1 MASMKRVKLALR
13 NPDFTT
19 ARRVA
24 RAINAFVGLPAAEV
38 ADPTTVVI
46 NVPANYKGQTIEM
59 LTDIEQLKIEPD
71 QVAKV
76 VIDEQSGTIVM
87 GENVRIST
95 VAIAH
100 GNLTIRSE
108 EHTSEL
114 Q

>member
-1 MASMKRVKLALR
+1 MRISDWSSDVCSSDLIVEREIPFDMASMKRVKLALR

-59 LTDIEQLKIEPD
+59 LTDIEQLKIEPA
-71 QVAKV
+71 QVDRK
-76 VIDEQSGTIVM
+76 
-87 GENVRIST
+87 ST
-95 VAIAH
+95 RLTTRHSCAI
-100 GNLTIRSE
+100 RMP
-108 EHTSEL
+108 
-114 Q
+114 